1 MVRPT
6 CPVNG
11 EGIGKMQAG
20 IARTGRTIL
29 ALFVAAAMVLSVM
42 FLLAEPAEAE
52 HEPPDDIVEQ
62 ETGSNDAP
70 YWENYLEGIGVE
82 DASCEKLDIAADE
95 AFVMPAE
102 PAGEDWAAV
111 IVKQATTNFVYLN
124 PDAGHSYP
132 STDAQGPG
140 YSHIIVCS
148 VEEPEEEETTTTEA
162 EETTTTE
169 AEETTTTEAEETTTT
184 QAEETTTTV
193 EILDSTVTTEDTTTT
208 TVEILDSTLTTE
220 ASTTSS
226 IEDEVLGTEVLPFTG
241 VDNDLLALL
250 AGSLAMLGS
259 LVLIASRRVED

>member
-1 MVRPT
+1 
-6 CPVNG
+6 
-11 EGIGKMQAG
+11 MQAG

-42 FLLAEPAEAE
+42 FLLADPAEADHVDSWPSTAE
-52 HEPPDDIVEQ
+52 ANHSDFWEAWGAIHEGEDDWTCDKD
-62 ETGSNDAP
+62 ETGSNDP
-70 YWENYLEGIGVE
+70 YVLGDPPTGEVWRLIVVKAGN
-82 DASCEKLDIAADE
+82 DINDLHWNPSSGDE
-95 AFVMPAE
+95 FEHSVQN
-102 PAGEDWAAV
+102 GWSHV
-111 IVKQATTNFVYLN
+111 IY
-124 PDAGHSYP
+124 
-132 STDAQGPG
+132 
-140 YSHIIVCS
+140 CS
-148 VEEPEEEETTTTEA
+148 RPEPEEEETTTTEA

-169 AEETTTTEAEETTTT
+169 
-184 QAEETTTTV
+184 AEETTTTV

-208 TVEILDSTLTTE
+208 TVEILDSTITTE

>member
-169 AEETTTTEAEETTTT
+169 AEETTTTVE
-184 QAEETTTTV
+184 QTTTTV